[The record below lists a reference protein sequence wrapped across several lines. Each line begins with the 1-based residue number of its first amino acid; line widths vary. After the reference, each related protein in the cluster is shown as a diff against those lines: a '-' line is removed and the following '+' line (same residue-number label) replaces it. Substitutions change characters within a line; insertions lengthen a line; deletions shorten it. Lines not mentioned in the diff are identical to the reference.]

1 MKSLVYT
8 ILVLLFVSCEV
19 EGVKKDANTN
29 LTNKKSIKKEL
40 TAFNSDN
47 LEVSSTK
54 NLENGLKIS
63 WIEKGEGENIKKGD
77 VVIIDYKVTLK
88 NGTVVDGN
96 HLLNKASFP
105 FMVGFEMQTKGWDLA
120 LEQLRVG
127 DFARI
132 LIPANLARGEKGI
145 KGLIPPNSDNFLS
158 IRILSKLNPTRTIDG
173 VKVWLFEENKA
184 NKLTFND
191 NNSVTFHSI
200 ISSES
205 HPMYYNS
212 FRTNAPY
219 NLRMTDKGIV
229 PGLKKALK
237 KSKKADRMYILVP
250 SSQAYGEQGLEEFVG
265 SNEDIFYNVVVM
277 DVTKN

>member
-47 LEVSSTK
+47 LEVSFTK

-63 WIEKGEGENIKKGD
+63 WIEKGEGENVKKGD

-88 NGTVVDGN
+88 NGPVVDGN
-96 HLLNKASFP
+96 QLLNKASFP

-212 FRTNAPY
+212 FRTNTPY